1 MKIKNEAE
9 LLDKFCDKSYPNP
22 LRSAPFFNTK
32 YDEVWSTDGYILIR
46 IKPEILSGEYPK
58 GTLPMPR
65 LGHPCEKTTTIT
77 IEALSKA
84 LEARC
89 KFDKIFKVGDMV
101 ECEEC
106 GGSGDLIYKY
116 TDRFGNTHE
125 RIYDCPFCDGAGEI
139 EYEKAKNIIIEVG
152 SAHFFSNRLQTLK
165 QAMDFLDITSVKMTN
180 NHRMEASEFIVNDDI
195 RIVIMPML
203 FDCQKSKCSVKL
215 ELK

>member
-9 LLDKFCDKSYPNP
+9 LLSMFCNKSYPNP
-22 LRSAPFFNTK
+22 LRSNPFFNTK
-32 YDEVWSTDGYILIR
+32 YNEVWSTNGYALIR
-46 IKPEILSGEYPK
+46 VKPEILVGEYPK
-58 GTLPMPR
+58 GILQMPK
-65 LGHPCEKTTTIT
+65 LEHPCEKTIFVD
-77 IEALSKA
+77 ELSKA
-84 LEARC
+84 LEARR

-139 EYEKAKNIIIEVG
+139 EYEKAKNVIIEVG
-152 SAHFFSNRLQTLK
+152 SAHFFANRLQTLK

-180 NHRMEASEFIVNDDI
+180 NHRMEASEFVVNDDI
-195 RIVIMPML
+195 RIIIIPML
-203 FDCQKSKCSVKL
+203 FDYKNSKCSVRL

>member
-9 LLDKFCDKSYPNP
+9 LLSMFCNKSYPNP
-22 LRSAPFFNTK
+22 LRSNPFFNTK
-32 YDEVWSTDGYILIR
+32 YNEVWSTDGYALIGV
-46 IKPEILSGEYPK
+46 KPEILVGEYPK
-58 GTLPMPR
+58 GTLQMPK
-65 LGHPCEKTTTIT
+65 LEHPCEKTIFVD
-77 IEALSKA
+77 ELSKA
-84 LEARC
+84 LEARR

-125 RIYDCPFCDGAGEI
+125 RICDCPFCDGTGEI
-139 EYEKAKNIIIEVG
+139 EYEKAKNVIIEVG
-152 SAHFFSNRLQTLK
+152 SAPFFANRLQTLK

-180 NHRMEASEFIVNDDI
+180 NHRMEASEFVVNDDI

-203 FDCQKSKCSVKL
+203 FDYKNSKCSVRL

>member
-22 LRSAPFFNTK
+22 LCSAPFFNTK
-32 YDEVWSTDGYILIR
+32 NDEVWSTDGYILIR

-58 GTLPMPR
+58 RTLQIPK
-65 LGHPCEKTTTIT
+65 LGHPCEKTIT

-84 LEARC
+84 LEARR

-125 RIYDCPFCDGAGEI
+125 RIYDCPFCDGTGEI
-139 EYEKAKNIIIEVG
+139 EYEKAKNVIIEVG
-152 SAHFFSNRLQTLK
+152 LAHFFANRLQTLK

-180 NHRMEASEFIVNDDI
+180 NHRLEASEFIVNDDI
-195 RIVIMPML
+195 RIVIIPIL

>member
-9 LLDKFCDKSYPNP
+9 LLSMFCNKSYPNP
-22 LRSAPFFNTK
+22 LGSNPFFNTK
-32 YDEVWSTDGYILIR
+32 YNEVWSTNGYALIR
-46 IKPEILSGEYPK
+46 VKPEILVGEYPK
-58 GTLPMPR
+58 GILQMPK
-65 LGHPCEKTTTIT
+65 LEHPCEKTIFVD
-77 IEALSKA
+77 ELSKA
-84 LEARC
+84 LEARR

-139 EYEKAKNIIIEVG
+139 EYEKAKNVIIEVG
-152 SAHFFSNRLQTLK
+152 SAHFFANRLQTLK

-180 NHRMEASEFIVNDDI
+180 NHRMEASEFVVNDDI
-195 RIVIMPML
+195 RIIIIPML
-203 FDCQKSKCSVKL
+203 FDYKNSKCSVRL